1 MRTIRQIA
9 ALGVG
14 AALVAAVGLYVG
26 AAATKAAFTLVAGQ
40 TPANGGL
47 NFNGADKGHLV
58 VTVPVG
64 AQVEIT
70 LVNKGDLPHSIQII
84 PYTKTLPGSAEPRP
98 AFPGAETPN
107 PRPASPRARRPWPG
121 SRPPS
126 PGSTSSSAG
135 SPATPCWGCTG
146 SSTWCPRRPQSRA
159 SPSPSRDRKPRDR
172 RRSEGGSSRPRRRG
186 F

>member
-107 PRPASPRARRPWPG
+107 PQTGITKGQTAVARFTATKPGKYLLICGFPGHALLGMYGIFDVVPQASAK
-121 SRPPS
+121 PS
-126 PGSTSSSAG
+126 LTI
-135 SPATPCWGCTG
+135 T
-146 SSTWCPRRPQSRA
+146 
-159 SPSPSRDRKPRDR
+159 K
-172 RRSEGGSSRPRRRG
+172 
-186 F
+186 

>member
-1 MRTIRQIA
+1 MRRPFCSSLNWGMGIFLIALIAAGASPGIA
-9 ALGVG
+9 AL
-14 AALVAAVGLYVG
+14 
-26 AAATKAAFTLVAGQ
+26 KAAFTLVAGQ

-107 PRPASPRARRPWPG
+107 PQTGITKGQTAVARFTATKPGKYLLICGFPGHALLGMYGIFDVVPQASAKPQLVV
-121 SRPPS
+121 SR
-126 PGSTSSSAG
+126 
-135 SPATPCWGCTG
+135 
-146 SSTWCPRRPQSRA
+146 
-159 SPSPSRDRKPRDR
+159 
-172 RRSEGGSSRPRRRG
+172 
-186 F
+186 